1 MSRDG
6 WRPHIESALNI
17 DAATMLAG
25 GLLRPNHRRSGSWKW
40 GEGASTAA
48 FTLETQGYSGTLTL
62 TYSVRER
69 YSEERKSVTCVIR
82 LSTTPMGY
90 GGMRWWFHCPYTRR
104 RARKLYKFDGI
115 DQFCHRLA
123 IRPEPTYASQRVSGI
138 SRIQEKRWAIRRKLK
153 DETSGL
159 GWGPLKPKWMRWK
172 TFERYD
178 VLDDQLAT
186 LEDRCWPSFVCR
198 LASKING

>member
-1 MSRDG
+1 
-6 WRPHIESALNI
+6 
-17 DAATMLAG
+17 
-25 GLLRPNHRRSGSWKW
+25 
-40 GEGASTAA
+40 
-48 FTLETQGYSGTLTL
+48 
-62 TYSVRER
+62 
-69 YSEERKSVTCVIR
+69 
-82 LSTTPMGY
+82 MGY
-90 GGMRWWFHCPYTRR
+90 GGLRWWLHCPYTRR

-153 DETSGL
+153 DETTSL

-178 VLDDQLAT
+178 VLDDQLS
-186 LEDRCWPSFVCR
+186 PR
-198 LASKING
+198 LKTAGGRLSSAASPQRSMVSQLI